1 MKKAKGFFG
10 AFAVTLCV
18 LGLGAGLFAAGHNSH
33 RMARGDDTDAAYR
46 FDGGTLLL
54 TDSAGNTVRLMPVAE
69 EDTRAAL
76 LPAPLRAC
84 AHGLRFLAAAA
95 ERLSER
101 LG

>member
-10 AFAVTLCV
+10 AFTVTLCV
-18 LGLGAGLFAAGHNSH
+18 LGLGAGLFVAGYNSR
-33 RMARGDDTDAAYR
+33 RMAKGSESAAYR

-69 EDTRAAL
+69 ENPRTAL
-76 LPAPLRAC
+76 LPAPLRVC

-95 ERLSER
+95 EKLSDR